1 MRRTSIFLIAL
12 ACFPLVAVAESAPVK
27 KFEPVPCAIPSLP
40 KDARCG
46 VYEVFENRAA
56 QSGRRIPL
64 QVVILPATGPQRL
77 PDPLLYFAGGP
88 GASSLDEGRWFAMTA
103 PELRKNRDV
112 LLIDSR
118 GTGRSAALICDELRG
133 TGSVQGFL
141 EEYMPADK
149 VRVCRDR
156 LAKTADLTQYS
167 TDNVVDDAEEIRT
180 ALGYGKVNLMG
191 TSYGT
196 RTVQVYL
203 RRHPGSVRTAVMSGV
218 LPVDEAFP
226 LVTARYAQQAL
237 DGLIA
242 ECAGDPACRKAFPK
256 LREEVTAVLRQVAKE
271 PVRAQAVNPETGQ
284 PFDVILSKNGL
295 GQVLRRMLYYNNW
308 ISLTPLY
315 LHLAANGSWQP
326 LAEFAQVI
334 SLSQGGSSDG
344 YFLSIT
350 CSEDLAF
357 VRDEEIPAAVAGTFL
372 GDLRVRKQQ
381 AACAGWPAPKL
392 GPDFRVPVASDV
404 PTLLLSGGADPVT
417 PPSSGERVAR
427 TLKRSRHVV
436 VPDGGH
442 GQEGMT
448 GEECVPKMISAFIAS
463 GDAGSLDVSCAA
475 RMRRPDFL
483 LSLEPEVK
491 LKPEELERL
500 TGTWLNKDGIR
511 IRTETVGE
519 YLQVVFPNGSNL
531 LAATSPTSFR
541 RRTGEPGFRITFNL
555 QDGRAVSMTLEE
567 AGQVKTLTREP
578 PHPSHARLRFL
589 TQGLHI
595 VEPHAGHEKSP
606 PCVENI
612 AAELI
617 RRGTIQGIDTACVS
631 QLQPVPFVLEMP
643 KEGIRTFG

>member
-1 MRRTSIFLIAL
+1 MPRVRLLLSVLAL
-12 ACFPLVAVAESAPVK
+12 ASCGSIAAETAPVK
-27 KFEPVPCAIPSLP
+27 KLEPVPCAIPSLP

-64 QVVILPATGPQRL
+64 QVVILPATGPERL

-88 GASSLDEGRWFAMTA
+88 GASSLDEGRWFAMSA

-218 LPVDEAFP
+218 LPVGEAFP

-237 DGLIA
+237 NGLIA
-242 ECAGDPACRKAFPK
+242 ECKGDPACTKAFPK
-256 LREEVTAVLRQVAKE
+256 LQEEVAAVFRQVAKE

-326 LAEFAQVI
+326 LAEFAQAI
-334 SLSQGGSSDG
+334 SLSQGASSDG

-381 AACAGWPAPKL
+381 AVCVGWPAPKL
-392 GPDFRVPVASDV
+392 GPEFRVPVTSDV

-427 TLKRSRHVV
+427 MLKRSRHVV

-442 GQEGMT
+442 GQDGMT

-463 GDAGSLDVSCAA
+463 GDAGSLDVSCVA

-483 LSLEPEVK
+483 LRLEPEVK
-491 LKPEELERL
+491 LKPEELDRL
-500 TGTWLNKDGIR
+500 TGAWQGKDGVK
-511 IRTETVGE
+511 IRTEAVGG
-519 YLQVVFPNGSNL
+519 YLRVVFPNGSNL

-541 RRTGEPGFRITFNL
+541 RRTGEPGFRITFGL
-555 QDGRAVSMTLEE
+555 QDGRAVAMTLEE
-567 AGQVKTLTREP
+567 AGGAKTLTREGDVGRRMGAAP
-578 PHPSHARLRFL
+578 EL
-589 TQGLHI
+589 T
-595 VEPHAGHEKSP
+595 
-606 PCVENI
+606 PC
-612 AAELI
+612 
-617 RRGTIQGIDTACVS
+617 
-631 QLQPVPFVLEMP
+631 
-643 KEGIRTFG
+643 K